1 MTIYKVCN
9 PDLLFGNCEKAKLCF
24 DNEGHYSGQ
33 LSNYKHLCNRAQC
46 PQKLL
51 IYAEG

>member
-1 MTIYKVCN
+1 MATYKVGC
-9 PDLLFGNCEKAKLCF
+9 PDSLSRNCEKAKLCF

-33 LSNYKHLCNRAQC
+33 LSNYEHLCNRAQC